1 LVELTRPRLELA
13 VRHQQAGR
21 LHEAAAIYQE
31 LLQASP
37 GDADLMQRLGV
48 ALAQSGLHA
57 EGAQWLARSLQLSP
71 KRPTVLLNLA
81 RTWLAMGLAEDA
93 LHCCDEAIALDGAVP
108 HGHRLRGAALAALG
122 RSQEA
127 LAHLGQAVRLA
138 PTDAGAL
145 IELGVLL
152 ASGDRPA
159 DAVACFERAVALD
172 PLQIPAHH
180 NLALMAARQGDHER
194 ALQSF
199 DRALALDPHNAS
211 LLNNRGASL
220 KALGRLAEALQ
231 SHSQAVAIE
240 PGNGPMLRNRAVLHL
255 LLEQYPAAIK
265 DYRNAA
271 TILGEQPLDLI
282 GLGTALLALDRH
294 DEALAPL
301 DKAAAL
307 LPDEIEAHIQRGV
320 ALLRLERHA
329 EAVASF
335 DRALA
340 MERRTPV
347 LNNRGVA
354 LAALGRSDEA
364 LQSFIESAAHAGGIA
379 DTHTNM
385 GVVFKSLGDYRQ
397 AGLQFDRAL
406 SIKHDDPAANFESAF
421 LRLTLGNFRQGWPQY
436 EARFRV
442 PALHIPQRNFRASR
456 WLGKEAIAG
465 KTLLVHAEQGLGD
478 TIQFARYVPLLR
490 ERGADVVFEVLP
502 SLKALMGSLPG
513 QPRII
518 ARGDAPPPLDF
529 HCPLLSLPLAFD
541 TQLDT
546 IPTSDAYLT
555 AEPARAAFWKQRLQQ
570 LGGLRVGVAWQGN
583 AQVERLIWAR
593 GRSMPLT
600 ALAPLAAVTGVAL
613 VSLQKG
619 PGAEQ
624 LLTVPFRDRIVDLGT
639 QFDGGADAFLD
650 SAAVMANLDLVIT
663 TDTSIAHLAGALGRP
678 VWVAL
683 NCNADWRWLLDR
695 TDSPWYPS
703 MRLFRQ
709 PDRTQG
715 WDPVIAELSN
725 ALAVLATPS

>member
-21 LHEAAAIYQE
+21 LREAVTIYQE

-57 EGAQWLARSLQLSP
+57 QGAQWLSRSLQLSP
-71 KRPTVLLNLA
+71 KRPGVLLNLA
-81 RTWLAMGLAEDA
+81 RAWLALGRAEDA
-93 LHCCDEAIALDGAVP
+93 LRCCDEAIALDGAVP
-108 HGHRLRGAALAALG
+108 QGHRLRGSSLAALD
-122 RSQEA
+122 RAQEA
-127 LAHLGQAVRLA
+127 LAHLGHAVRLA
-138 PTDAGAL
+138 PSDAGAL
-145 IELGVLL
+145 VELGVLL
-152 ASGDRPA
+152 AAGDRLA
-159 DAVACFERAVALD
+159 DAMACFERAIALD
-172 PLQIPAHH
+172 PQQTPAHH
-180 NLALMAARQGDHER
+180 NLGLLAAQQGDHER

-199 DRALALDPHNAS
+199 DRALALEPRNANLHS
-211 LLNNRGASL
+211 NRGASL
-220 KALGRLAEALQ
+220 RALGRLAEALQ
-231 SHSQAVAIE
+231 SHSRAVAIE
-240 PGNGPMLRNRAVLHL
+240 PGNGQMLRNRAVLHL
-255 LLEQYPAAIK
+255 LLQQYPAAIK
-265 DYRNAA
+265 DYRDAGA
-271 TILGEQPLDLI
+271 ILGEQPRDLI
-282 GLGTALLALDRH
+282 GLGAALLALDRH
-294 DEALAPL
+294 AEALAPL
-301 DKAAAL
+301 EKAAAL
-307 LPDEIEAHIQRGV
+307 LPDEIESHIQRGV

-340 MERRTPV
+340 IERRTSV

-354 LAALGRSDEA
+354 LAALGRSEEA
-364 LQSFIESAAHAGGIA
+364 LQSFIESAAHDGGIA

-406 SIKHDDPAANFESAF
+406 SIKHDDAAANFESAF
-421 LRLTLGNFRQGWPQY
+421 LHLTLGRFRQGWPQY

-442 PALHIPQRNFRASR
+442 PALRIAQRNFHAPR
-456 WLGKEAIAG
+456 WLGKESVAG

-490 ERGADVVFEVLP
+490 ERGAAVVFEVMP
-502 SLKALMGSLPG
+502 SLRALMGSLPG
-513 QPRII
+513 EPRII

-529 HCPLLSLPLAFD
+529 HSPLLSVPLAFD
-541 TQLDT
+541 TQLAT
-546 IPTSDAYLT
+546 IPHSTPYLA
-555 AEPARAAFWKQRLQQ
+555 AEPERTAFWTQQ
-570 LGGLRVGVAWQGN
+570 LRGLSGLRVGLAWQGN

-593 GRSMPLT
+593 GRSMPLSV
-600 ALAPLAAVTGVAL
+600 LAPLAAVAGVTL

-639 QFDGGADAFLD
+639 EFDGGGDAFLD
-650 SAAVMANLDLVIT
+650 CAAVMANLDLVIT

-683 NCNADWRWLLDR
+683 NSAADWRWLLDR

-709 PDRTQG
+709 PDRLQG
-715 WDPVIAELSN
+715 WEPVIAELSN
-725 ALAVLATPS
+725 ALSALATPP

>member
-13 VRHQQAGR
+13 IRHQQAGR
-21 LHEAAAIYQE
+21 LREAVSIYQE

-37 GDADLMQRLGV
+37 GDADVMQRLGV

-57 EGAQWLARSLQLSP
+57 EGAQLLVRSLQLSP
-71 KRPTVLLNLA
+71 KRPSVLLNLA
-81 RTWLAMGLAEDA
+81 RAWLALGRAEDA
-93 LHCCDEAIALDGAVP
+93 LRCCNEAIALDGAIP
-108 HGHRLRGAALAALG
+108 DGHRLRGSALAALG
-122 RSQEA
+122 RAQEA
-127 LAHLGQAVRLA
+127 LAHFGQAVRLA

-145 IELGVLL
+145 VELGVQL
-152 ASGDRPA
+152 ASADRLA
-159 DAVACFERAVALD
+159 DAMACFERAVALD
-172 PLQIPAHH
+172 AQQTSAHH
-180 NLALMAARQGDHER
+180 NLGILAARQGDHER

-199 DRALALDPHNAS
+199 DRAMALDPGNAS
-211 LLNNRGASL
+211 LHNNRGASL

-231 SHSQAVAIE
+231 SYSTAVAIE
-240 PGNGPMLRNRAVLHL
+240 PGNGQMLRNRAVVHL
-255 LLEQYPAAIK
+255 LLEQYPAAIA
-265 DYRNAA
+265 DYRNAGVR
-271 TILGEQPLDLI
+271 LGEQPLDLI
-282 GLGTALLALDRH
+282 GLGAALLALDRNA
-294 DEALAPL
+294 EALAPL
-301 DKAAAL
+301 DRAAAL
-307 LPDEIEAHIQRGV
+307 LPEEIEAHIQRGV

-335 DRALA
+335 DCALA
-340 MERRTPV
+340 IERRTPV

-354 LAALGRSDEA
+354 LAALGRHDEA

-385 GVVFKSLGDYRQ
+385 GVVFKSIGNYRQ
-397 AGLQFDRAL
+397 AELQFDRAL

-436 EARFRV
+436 EARFRL
-442 PALHIPQRNFRASR
+442 PALRIPQRSFHAPR
-456 WLGKEAIAG
+456 WQGQEPIAG

-490 ERGADVVFEVLP
+490 ERGAAVVFEVMAP
-502 SLKALMGSLPG
+502 LKVLMGSLPG
-513 QPRII
+513 QSQVI

-541 TQLDT
+541 TQLAT
-546 IPTSDAYLT
+546 IPQSTPYLA
-555 AEPARAAFWKQRLQQ
+555 AEPARIAFWRQQ
-570 LGGLRVGVAWQGN
+570 LQGLAGLRVGLAWQGN
-583 AQVERLIWAR
+583 SQVEKLIWAR
-593 GRSMPLT
+593 GRSMPLM
-600 ALAPLAAVTGVAL
+600 ALAPLAAIAGVTL

-639 QFDGGADAFLD
+639 GFDGGADALLD
-650 SAAVMANLDLVIT
+650 SAAVMANLDLVIS

-683 NCNADWRWLLDR
+683 NIAADWRWLLDR

-709 PDRTQG
+709 PDRTHG
-715 WDPVIAELSN
+715 WDPVVVELSK
-725 ALAVLATPS
+725 ALSTLARPP